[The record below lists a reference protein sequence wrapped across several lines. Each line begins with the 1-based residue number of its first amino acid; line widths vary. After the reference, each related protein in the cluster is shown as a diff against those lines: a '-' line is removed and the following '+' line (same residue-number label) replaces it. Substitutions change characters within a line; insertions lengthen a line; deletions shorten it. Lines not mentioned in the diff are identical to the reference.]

1 MTLIDLDFT
10 TVLLIVA
17 FGALSMVCLKGAE
30 AHSAY
35 RAKQR
40 SAALLIAIEKQPKR
54 MRGEESEDHG

>member
-1 MTLIDLDFT
+1 VTLIDLDFT
-10 TVLLIVA
+10 TVLLIMA
-17 FGALSMVCLKGAE
+17 FGALCMVCLKGAE

-40 SAALLIAIEKQPKR
+40 SEALLVDIEKQPKR

>member
-17 FGALSMVCLKGAE
+17 FGALSMVCLKAAE

-40 SAALLIAIEKQPKR
+40 SEALLTAIENQPKR
-54 MRGEESEDHG
+54 MLGEESEDHG